1 MNIKD
6 CAILQKCAD
15 EAIVHRDKV
24 AVTLA
29 EEYFN
34 TGSVTKETQNAY
46 HEARLGVE
54 STQRDLEYCM
64 GLELASIED

>member
-1 MNIKD
+1 MNIND
-6 CAILQKCAD
+6 CAILKKCAD
-15 EAIVHRDKV
+15 DAIAHKNEV

-34 TGSVTKETQNAY
+34 NGLVSKATLNAY